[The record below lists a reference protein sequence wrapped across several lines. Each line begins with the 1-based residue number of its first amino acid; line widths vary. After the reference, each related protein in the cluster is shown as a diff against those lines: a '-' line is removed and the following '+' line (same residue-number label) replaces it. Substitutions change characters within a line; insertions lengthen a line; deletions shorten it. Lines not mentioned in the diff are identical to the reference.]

1 MNISDL
7 SHLEV
12 IEVANVEGG
21 WFTSYTSTYNSEI
34 FNVGVNSTNL
44 VINNTAKAEGTATA
58 LGNNTFTLVS
68 NGTFTTPGSSS
79 SGGVSV
85 SVSGW

>member
-12 IEVANVEGG
+12 IESAKIEGSTG
-21 WFTSYTSTYNSEI
+21 SYTSTYNSEI
-34 FNVGVNSTNL
+34 FNVGVTSLNW
-44 VINNTAKAEGTATA
+44 VVNNTAKAEGTATA

-68 NGTFTTPGSSS
+68 NSTFTTPYSSS
-79 SGGVSV
+79 SAGVSV
-85 SVSGW
+85 SVSS

>member
-12 IEVANVEGG
+12 VESANFEGG
-21 WFTSYTSTYNSEI
+21 NFTYYTSTYNSEI
-34 FNVGVNSTNL
+34 FNVGVISTNS
-44 VINNTAKAEGTATA
+44 VVNNTAKAEGTATA
-58 LGNNTFTLVS
+58 LGNNTFTFVS
-68 NGTFTTPGSSS
+68 NGTLTTPISSS